1 MTARISLIP
10 GKTRGHS
17 LRLRAIALALR
28 RPRLQAIII
37 YMDPLLID
45 GETLTIEDVHQV
57 AVDRRRVALHPD
69 AAKKMRRSRS
79 VVEAIVKEGRVVY
92 GVSTGFGKLSDVHIS
107 TEEITQLQ
115 HNLVR
120 SHASGIGDPF
130 GEDEVRAL
138 MLLRAN
144 VLAKG
149 LSGVRPVIAERL
161 CDLLNHHF
169 YPVIPCRGS
178 VGASGDLAPLA
189 HLALVLIGEGEVFS
203 ASTRITGREALDG
216 IGVEALSLQAKE
228 GLALLNGTQAT
239 LAAGLT
245 CWRRA
250 KQLLDMADLAG
261 AMSLEALK
269 GSPVAFDPRIHQA
282 RPHPGQVEVARRLSF
297 FLRESEIRQSHIDC
311 GRIQDAYSL
320 RCIPQVHGAVREC
333 LEYVRSVMAVE
344 LNSATDNPL
353 VFAGENSGDVLSGGN
368 FHGQSLGLAFDFMT
382 MSLAILANI
391 AERRIERLL
400 NPEYG
405 DLPPFLADHPGLNS
419 GFMIAQVAAAALASE
434 NKVLSHPASVDSIPT
449 SGNKEDHVPMAM
461 GAALK
466 LKQVV
471 ANVERILAIEFLC
484 AAQGID
490 YLRPLKAGVTVEGAY
505 RHVRSK
511 IAHVSADRV
520 LSTDIEQMIGIMSEG
535 GFMRLSQ
542 DV

>member
-1 MTARISLIP
+1 
-10 GKTRGHS
+10 
-17 LRLRAIALALR
+17 
-28 RPRLQAIII
+28 
-37 YMDPLLID
+37 MDALLID
-45 GETLTIEDVHQV
+45 GETLTIDNVHEV
-57 AVDRRRVALHPD
+57 AFDRRPVALHPE
-69 AAKKMRRSRS
+69 AAKKMARSRA
-79 VVEAIVKEGRVVY
+79 VVEAIIRENRAVY
-92 GVSTGFGKLSDVHIS
+92 GVSTGFGKLSDVHIGH
-107 TEEITQLQ
+107 EEIAQLQ

-130 GEDEVRAL
+130 SQEEVRAL

-149 LSGVRPVIAERL
+149 LSGVRPAIAERL
-161 CDLLNHHF
+161 CDLLNHRV

-203 ASTRITGREALDG
+203 ASARITGREALDG
-216 IGVEALSLQAKE
+216 IGLPPLELRAKE

-239 LAAGLT
+239 LSAGVI

-269 GSPVAFDPRIHQA
+269 GSPVAYDTRIHQA
-282 RPHPGQVEVARRLSF
+282 RPHRGQIEVAQRLSR

-320 RCIPQVHGAVREC
+320 RCIPQVHGPVREC
-333 LEYVRSVMAVE
+333 LEYVRNVAAVE
-344 LNSATDNPL
+344 LNAATDNPL
-353 VFAGENSGDVLSGGN
+353 VFANGSQSGEVLSGGN
-368 FHGQSLGLAFDFMT
+368 FHGQSLGLAFDFMA
-382 MSLAILANI
+382 MSLATLANI
-391 AERRIERLL
+391 SERRIERLL

-405 DLPPFLADHPGLNS
+405 DLPAFLADHPGLNS

-461 GAALK
+461 GAVLK
-466 LKQVV
+466 LKQLVE
-471 ANVERILAIEFLC
+471 NLERILAIEFLC

-490 YLRPLKAGVTVEGAY
+490 YLRPLKAGVTVEAAY
-505 RHVRSK
+505 QYLRGR
-511 IAHVSADRV
+511 ITHVSVDRV
-520 LSTDIEQMIGIMSEG
+520 LSKDIERMIGIMKEAE
-535 GFMRLSQ
+535 FMGLAR
-542 DV
+542 

>member
-1 MTARISLIP
+1 M
-10 GKTRGHS
+10 K
-17 LRLRAIALALR
+17 
-28 RPRLQAIII
+28 
-37 YMDPLLID
+37 PLLID
-45 GETLTIEDVHQV
+45 GESLTLENVHEV
-57 AVDRRRVALHPD
+57 AFDRRQVTLQPD
-69 AAKKMRRSRS
+69 AAKKMSRSRA
-79 VVEAIVKEGRVVY
+79 VIDAIVNGDRIVY
-92 GVSTGFGKLSDVHIS
+92 GVSTGFGKLPDVHIGHEQL
-107 TEEITQLQ
+107 TPLQ

-120 SHASGIGDPF
+120 SHASGVGDPF
-130 GEDEVRAL
+130 SEEEVRAL
-138 MLLRAN
+138 VLLRAN

-149 LSGVRPVIAERL
+149 LSGARPAIAERL
-161 CDLLNHHF
+161 CDLLNHHV

-203 ASTRITGREALDG
+203 ASTKIGGREALEG
-216 IGVEALSLQAKE
+216 IGLRPLDLRAKE

-239 LAAGLT
+239 LSAGVI

-269 GSPVAFDPRIHQA
+269 GSPVAYDRRIHQA
-282 RPHPGQVEVARRLSF
+282 RPHRGQIEVANRLSQ

-320 RCIPQVHGAVREC
+320 RCIPQVHGPVRES
-333 LEYVRSVMAVE
+333 LAFVRNVAGVE
-344 LNSATDNPL
+344 FNSATDNPL
-353 VFAGENSGDVLSGGN
+353 VFADGKNSSEVLSGGN

-382 MSLAILANI
+382 MSLATLANI
-391 AERRIERLL
+391 SERRIERLL

-405 DLPPFLADHPGLNS
+405 DLPAFLADQPGLNS

-471 ANVERILAIEFLC
+471 ANLERILAIEFLC
-484 AAQGID
+484 AAQGMD
-490 YLRPLKAGVTVEGAY
+490 YLRPLKAGATLETAY
-505 RHVRSK
+505 QYVRSK
-511 IAHVSADRV
+511 ITHVSADRV
-520 LSTDIEQMIGIMSEG
+520 LSKDIEQMVGMMNEG
-535 GFMRLSQ
+535 NFIRLAA